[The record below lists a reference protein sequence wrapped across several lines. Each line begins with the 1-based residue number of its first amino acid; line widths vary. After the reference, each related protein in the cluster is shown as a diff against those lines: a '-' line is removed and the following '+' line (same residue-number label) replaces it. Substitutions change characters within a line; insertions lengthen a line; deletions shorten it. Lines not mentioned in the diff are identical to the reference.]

1 MENVLDNAS
10 GQISPVFTWGG
21 IPWQAVQI
29 WLQSMTMLRDAEE
42 EVINEVGTLLDTPGE
57 ADKQKKQKKQQ
68 PDLAAMPVAFWVNES
83 LKWAKASNAVLDTQL
98 RCLRDMEA
106 GFTQWMA
113 LPAVQES
120 HLSADSAGMVLVPPD
135 TWTPASLIQT
145 TSGACY
151 ATALAW
157 LNAIQH
163 DLAVP
168 NQAEPGPVLQ
178 DQH

>member
-1 MENVLDNAS
+1 MENVLDQAS
-10 GQISPVFTWGG
+10 SQISPVFTWGG
-21 IPWQAVQI
+21 IPWQAAQI

-42 EVINEVGTLLDTPGE
+42 EVINEVGVLLDTP
-57 ADKQKKQKKQQ
+57 ADAGKRKKKQ
-68 PDLAAMPVAFWVNES
+68 PDLSAMPVSFWVNES
-83 LKWAKASNAVLDTQL
+83 LKWTQASNAVLDTQL

-106 GFTQWMA
+106 GVAQWMA

-120 HLSADSAGMVLVPPD
+120 HISADSAGPVLVPPD
-135 TWTPASLIQT
+135 KWTPASLIQSAT
-145 TSGACY
+145 GACY

-168 NQAEPGPVLQ
+168 DQATAT
-178 DQH
+178 